1 LLVLLAGSV
10 ASAHDER
17 FSASRVE
24 IKPNEVLWTIDVG
37 VAGLEKVV
45 RLPAGELELTDAQLQ
60 ESKSDIAAYLL
71 EVLKVEINGNPVDA
85 ELGALE
91 PVYAATVAT
100 GQKYISYARQ
110 HFRFH
115 SKTEVKRVQLA
126 STLFYTV
133 IRNHQ
138 AALVVSWG
146 GAQKVFTKYGPFE
159 LDLTAARLNPTVL
172 GTATEFVLWGMHH
185 IFVGYDHIAFL
196 LALLLAAQRLR
207 DMVRVVTSFTVA
219 HSITL
224 LLAALDVIR
233 LPGAMTESLIA
244 ASIVYVAAENFFI
257 TQGSHRWMLTFAFG
271 LVHGLGFSSVLR
283 ERLQDLQSIAVP
295 VVSFNLGVEL
305 GQISILLVVLPVLTL
320 IRKAPDE
327 KGRARR
333 QWWLVRV
340 GSLPIL
346 LLGAFWLVDRVF
358 QLGLMPF

>member
-1 LLVLLAGSV
+1 LLVLVAVAV

-17 FSASRVE
+17 FSTSKVE
-24 IKPNEVLWTIDVG
+24 VKPNEVLWTVDVG
-37 VAGLEKVV
+37 VAGLEKVI
-45 RLPAGELELTDAQLQ
+45 RLPAGELELTEAQLQ
-60 ESKSDIAAYLL
+60 AAKPDVIAYLL
-71 EVLKVEINGNPVDA
+71 ECLKVEINGNSA
-85 ELGALE
+85 EAEPGALE
-91 PVYAATVAT
+91 PVYATGTT

-110 HFRFH
+110 HFRFP
-115 SKTEVKRVQLA
+115 STAEVKRVQLSSA
-126 STLFYTV
+126 LFFTV

-138 AALVVSWG
+138 AAVIITWG
-146 GAQKVFTKYGPFE
+146 SAQKVYNKYGPYQ
-159 LDLTAARLNPTVL
+159 LDLTAGRLNPTIL
-172 GTATEFVLWGMHH
+172 GTAVEFILWGMHH

-233 LPGAMTESLIA
+233 VPGSVTESMIA

-257 TQGSHRWMLTFAFG
+257 TEGRYRWVLTFMFG

-283 ERLQDLQSIAVP
+283 ERLQDLSNIVVP

-305 GQISILLVVLPVLTL
+305 GQISILLVVFPILTL
-320 IRKAPDE
+320 IRRAPDDKARE
-327 KGRARR
+327 RR

-340 GSLPIL
+340 GSVPIL
-346 LLGAFWLVDRVF
+346 LLGSFWLVDRVF